1 MDSPAHE
8 NLDTS
13 LGFEAADEI
22 ANASKKKK
30 ISYNIE
36 VNFLLLPLLKFSIG
50 MFRNTG

>member
-22 ANASKKKK
+22 ANSSKKKK

-36 VNFLLLPLLKFSIG
+36 VSIHFLLLPKILY
-50 MFRNTG
+50 RNV